1 MDWEDV
7 RVSGG
12 SSGKGTG
19 KAGSP
24 RTGSVNARR
33 PGSGQGAEKNG
44 KTRKQKT
51 AGKRNYKKIRRV
63 LVFLLILSV
72 MVSIIVVSATVSYD
86 YIMKNEREA
95 SMKPEI
101 VIDESEGVEFV
112 IERGATTSQIA
123 KKLSEQGLIKNETV
137 FKLLSKINGY
147 DGTYKS
153 GTHIVSPDLSYD
165 EMMRVLSSA
174 PVTRKV
180 TIPEGKTFLQ
190 IVDILYSNRIIKDK
204 QKFIESANTEEFDY
218 DFLKN
223 LPKREYRLEGYLFP
237 DTYEYDYN
245 ASDREI
251 LVKMLDNFDRK
262 FKQQYRDMIANLPV
276 EMTMDDVVIMASIIE
291 KEAKDPDDRHI
302 IAGVLYNRLKNKDA
316 TLRKLQVDATIQY
329 IYFKRT
335 GSYKE
340 RLLYED
346 YDIEDE
352 YNTYLHEGLPP
363 GPICCPG
370 EASIRAAVN
379 PDDTPY
385 LYYVAKGD
393 GSHAFAK
400 TYKEHQANIKKY
412 VQDK

>member
-7 RVSGG
+7 KVSGSKAGRSTGKTGSWHAG
-12 SSGKGTG
+12 SSTR
-19 KAGSP
+19 
-24 RTGSVNARR
+24 RTSSA
-33 PGSGQGAEKNG
+33 QGAGKNG
-44 KTRKQKT
+44 KSKKQPSK
-51 AGKRNYKKIRRV
+51 KRNYRKIRRILVCV
-63 LVFLLILSV
+63 LIIAV
-72 MVSIIVVSATVSYD
+72 MVSIIVVTGTLSYE
-86 YIMKNEREA
+86 YVMKNEREA

-101 VIDESEGVEFV
+101 VIEEGKGVEFV
-112 IERGATTSQIA
+112 VERGASTSQIA
-123 KKLSEQGLIKNETV
+123 RKLYEQGLIKNETV

-190 IVDILYSNRIIKDK
+190 VVDILYNNKIIKDK
-204 QKFIESANTEEFDY
+204 KKFIECANNEEFDY
-218 DFLKN
+218 DFLKDI
-223 LPKREYRLEGYLFP
+223 PAGREYRLEGYLFP

-251 LVKMLDNFDRK
+251 ITKMLDNFDRK
-262 FKQQYRDMIANLPV
+262 FKQQYRDMIQNLPV
-276 EMTMDDVVIMASIIE
+276 EMTMDDVVILASIIE
-291 KEAKDPDDRHI
+291 REAKDPDDRHI
-302 IAGVLYNRLKNKDA
+302 IAGVLYNRLSNKDA

-335 GSYKE
+335 GAYKE

-346 YDIEDE
+346 YEIEDE

-393 GSHAFAK
+393 GSHAFAR
-400 TYKEHQANIKKY
+400 TYREHQANVRKY
-412 VQDK
+412 VQNN